1 MMNAPLPLSLFLV
14 KTFGHHRATHTSCF
28 ADKYSQIY
36 VTQIKVWS
44 DCILVRMP
52 LAQKLYQLSLS
63 HSQGRKMTAILK
75 IHSAKS
81 EMLLANTRHATM
93 RSHDSKHLNF
103 AAFARFHYFYKVKL
117 TKSLPPT
124 IPKYVQIDL
133 LG

>member
-1 MMNAPLPLSLFLV
+1 MN
-14 KTFGHHRATHTSCF
+14 TSCF

-36 VTQIKVWS
+36 ATQIKVGS
-44 DCILVRMP
+44 DPILVRMP

-75 IHSAKS
+75 MHSAKS

-103 AAFARFHYFYKVKL
+103 AAFARFHYFF
-117 TKSLPPT
+117 
-124 IPKYVQIDL
+124 
-133 LG
+133 